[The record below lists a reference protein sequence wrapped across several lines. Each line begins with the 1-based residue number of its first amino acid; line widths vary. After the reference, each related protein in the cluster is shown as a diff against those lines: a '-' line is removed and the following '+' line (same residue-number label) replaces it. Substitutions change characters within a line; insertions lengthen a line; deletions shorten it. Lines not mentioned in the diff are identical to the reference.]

1 MSDQTRVK
9 KLATGSKSPVNIGQE
24 VVHTSSLPK
33 NCLSVIN
40 TNNFTEPKNSKQEW
54 SRDEYRE
61 VIKSYY
67 TARFFPS
74 RKSNTLETYEARRK
88 KNPTAP

>member
-24 VVHTSSLPK
+24 VVHTSSLPN

-67 TARFFPS
+67 TARFFPA

-88 KNPTAP
+88 RNPTAP